1 MLQYL
6 MLLHSLEKNI
16 FERWKKGKVRYPF
29 SHSGCAYMY
38 IIISFTLHIDLDLVD
53 KSKIFGVNIKSC
65 FPFLAVTFYY
75 RLQKITQQCEQT
87 STGCPIF

>member
-16 FERWKKGKVRYPF
+16 FERWKKGNVRYPF